1 MPKSNAWIKFEK
13 SLIHDPRVG
22 LIAEKLVR
30 NAPALRG
37 VTPVTVVTLVL
48 GGLMRMWCY
57 SDTYIRNADDVIETT
72 PDLVNQFV
80 GIENFV
86 QLLPQDWFEVVD
98 ATHVKFPEFH
108 RHNASR
114 SKNAA
119 RQARF
124 RERAKSKKDTSD
136 VTDSVTPALRNAV
149 TGVTHNALDRDRDQD
164 LLESSSSLTS
174 VPMETHHFV
183 PTSVARPPASVE
195 KAASVRR
202 VFEYWKNSYQHPRA
216 QLDPKRR
223 KLIETALLSYDE
235 TTLIEAIEGY
245 KNSSHHAGLNERAT
259 VYDDIG
265 LFLRDA
271 AHIDAGLTAARRG
284 AVKPLSAVE
293 QMRQNLMT
301 KINGTNGNGSGCS
314 EDSGHSDLVEAG
326 GLFR

>member
-149 TGVTHNALDRDRDQD
+149 TGVTHNALDRDRDRD
-164 LLESSSSLTS
+164 LLSEVLLLPSDPDIHHSGTTS
-174 VPMETHHFV
+174 VGP
-183 PTSVARPPASVE
+183 VE
-195 KAASVRR
+195 R
-202 VFEYWKNSYQHPRA
+202 VFEHWRA
-216 QLDPKRR
+216 AYAKKRVSLDPKRR
-223 KLIETALLSYDE
+223 RVIAAALKQFDE
-235 TTLIEAIEGY
+235 ATLKVAIDGY
-245 KNSSHHAGLNERAT
+245 KNSAHHMGQNGSAT
-259 VYDDIG
+259 VYDDVA

-271 AHIDAGLTAARRG
+271 THIEAGLNFGQRG
-284 AVKPLSAVE
+284 AVRPLTAVE
-293 QMRQNLMT
+293 ETRQHLQSI
-301 KINGTNGNGSGCS
+301 INGAKNGNAHGSSSSEGSGCL
-314 EDSGHSDLVEAG
+314 EPAA